1 MTATLWAPWPTS
13 VWFGMAACLLLGAL
27 LGAALPLWSAR
38 LLQALAWPPEA
49 DPAPALIAPL
59 WPVAPL
65 QRKRA
70 RGLWWAGSLLL
81 TLGCALRFGAN
92 WAALAAVIFL
102 LALWMLAWVDARTG
116 LLPDGLTQPLLWLG
130 LLVNLDGTFAPLT
143 EALLGAVAGY
153 GIPWLIAHGYA
164 LLRRRE
170 GMGQGDF
177 KMLAAL
183 GAWLGWQALPMVLLL
198 ASLCGLVMAAW
209 LAWRRRL
216 QADQALVFGPWLA
229 LAGACVLLA
238 GY

>member
-1 MTATLWAPWPTS
+1 M
-13 VWFGMAACLLLGAL
+13 
-27 LGAALPLWSAR
+27 
-38 LLQALAWPPEA
+38 
-49 DPAPALIAPL
+49 
-59 WPVAPL
+59 
-65 QRKRA
+65 
-70 RGLWWAGSLLL
+70 
-81 TLGCALRFGAN
+81 
-92 WAALAAVIFL
+92 
-102 LALWMLAWVDARTG
+102 
-116 LLPDGLTQPLLWLG
+116 
-130 LLVNLDGTFAPLT
+130 
-143 EALLGAVAGY
+143 AGY